1 YYQYRPFRENCN
13 QTRHTHLVPVVGVHI
28 EPFGAYS
35 SKYHDI
41 KALPDGATIAV
52 PNDPVNP
59 GRALVMLSDAGL
71 LTLRGPQA
79 IQQADV
85 VIHDHLMTQPV

>member
-1 YYQYRPFRENCN
+1 MA
-13 QTRHTHLVPVVGVHI
+13 GVHI

-52 PNDPVNP
+52 PNDPVNT

-71 LTLRGPQA
+71 LTLKTRMIRSRRPGISSPTRTILKFASWKAPRWRGR
-79 IQQADV
+79 
-85 VIHDHLMTQPV
+85 